1 MNLSVALALVSLV
14 LWIVLG
20 FVTPIAAGWVHLF
33 YAAGVL
39 LIARRIL
46 VGAPKFLS

>member
-1 MNLSVALALVSLV
+1 MNLSVLLALVSLV
-14 LWIVLG
+14 LWIALG

-33 YAAGVL
+33 YAAATL
-39 LIARRIL
+39 LFARRVL